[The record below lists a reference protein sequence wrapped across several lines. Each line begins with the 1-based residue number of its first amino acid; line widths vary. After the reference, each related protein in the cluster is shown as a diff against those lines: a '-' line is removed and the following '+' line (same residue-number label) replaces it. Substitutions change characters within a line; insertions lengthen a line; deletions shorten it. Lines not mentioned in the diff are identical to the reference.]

1 MSTPPPPMQQSAL
14 PQEPAQPALSEP
26 ARIINTFVAPRKTF
40 ADIQRKP
47 GWIWPWLLI
56 AAISIAFAFV
66 AVQKLDIEQLVR
78 QGIEHSAMA
87 QRRMEQLTP
96 DQRERGIAMQATITK
111 VTFFIYPGL
120 VLIGGIVVAAILMAV
135 FNFGFGAEVSFERA
149 LSVTIYSFL
158 PGIVGAVLLLISTL
172 ISSDP
177 NSIDFG
183 SGNPIPTS
191 PAFFMDSNGNKF
203 LYTLM
208 SSIDLIR
215 IWEIILLGLGFAI
228 VASAARKKLSP
239 STAITTIFVIYFV
252 LAIARAGLAAA
263 F

>member
-1 MSTPPPPMQQSAL
+1 MSTLPPPMPQAAL
-14 PQEPAQPALSEP
+14 PQQPTEPALSEP
-26 ARIINTFVAPRKTF
+26 ARIIDTFVAPSKTF
-40 ADIQRKP
+40 GDIRRKP
-47 GWIWPWLLI
+47 GWVWPWLLM
-56 AAISIAFAFV
+56 AVISLIFAFV
-66 AVQKLDIEQLVR
+66 AVQKLDMEQLVR

-96 DQRERGIAMQATITK
+96 EQRERGIAVQATVTK
-111 VTFFIYPGL
+111 VSFFAFPGL
-120 VLIGGIVVAAILMAV
+120 VLIGGIVIAAVLMGV
-135 FNFGFGAEVSFERA
+135 FNFGFGAEVSFNRA
-149 LSVTIYSFL
+149 LSVTFYSFL
-158 PGIVGAVLLLISTL
+158 PGIVSTVLLLISIL

-203 LYTLM
+203 LYTLL

-228 VASAARKKLSP
+228 VSSVGRRKLAP

>member
-1 MSTPPPPMQQSAL
+1 MSTPPPPMPQAAL
-14 PQEPAQPALSEP
+14 PQPPSEPGLSEP
-26 ARIINTFVAPRKTF
+26 ARIINTFVAPSKTF
-40 ADIQRKP
+40 EDIKRNQS
-47 GWIWPWLLI
+47 WVWPWLLM
-56 AAISIAFAFV
+56 AVISLSFAFV
-66 AVQKLDIEQLVR
+66 AVKKLDIDQLVR

-96 DQRERGIAMQATITK
+96 EQRERGIAMQATITK
-111 VTFFIYPGL
+111 VTFFAFPGL
-120 VLIGGIVVAAILMAV
+120 VLIAGIVVGAVLMAV
-135 FNFGFGAEVSFERA
+135 FNFGFGAEVSFNRA
-149 LSVTIYSFL
+149 LSVTFYSFL
-158 PGIVGAVLLLISTL
+158 PGIVSTVLLLISIL

-203 LYTLM
+203 LYTLL
-208 SSIDLIR
+208 SSVDLIR

-228 VASAARKKLSP
+228 VSSVGRRKLAP